1 MIDFEMT
8 EAQKQIVATARDF
21 GKEIL
26 MPAETRL
33 DLLSEPEAV
42 AKSDLFWKAMEQA
55 YQLGFHKMA
64 LPEQF
69 GGLGLDPQT
78 TGMVWEEI
86 ARWGPGFAA
95 SLMSGSVA
103 YQLIA
108 FIAAGNKDL
117 VEKYL
122 VPFCQ
127 KDQARLI
134 SAWGSSEPEVG
145 TDGSNYI
152 DPKVHHFTNA
162 VKKGDR
168 FIINGTKSNFVSNG
182 GIAKLYII
190 FACVDQ
196 SMGIKGSGAFIVPA
210 DARGVSRGKAL
221 DKVGLRVLNQS
232 PVFFEDVEIP
242 EHYQIFAHGEG
253 YPMLHNSIITVGN
266 IGVGYLAVGLMR
278 AAYENALEYA
288 GRRVQWGKP
297 IREHQLIAS
306 KLFEI
311 FQAIESA
318 RAFLWKASWLSKQ
331 KFPGD
336 LKTSLA
342 AKVYATNQA
351 VRQTSEMVQVL
362 AGYGISKEYPLE
374 KYARDSQLTRIMDG
388 TNEILTMKAAAYLEK
403 YQ

>member
-1 MIDFEMT
+1 MVDFEMT
-8 EAQKQIVATARDF
+8 ESQKQIVSTARDF

-26 MPAETRL
+26 QPAETKL
-33 DLLSEPEAV
+33 DLMQEPEDV
-42 AKSDLFWKAMEQA
+42 SKSDLYWKAMNQA

-78 TGMVWEEI
+78 TGMVWEEL
-86 ARWGPGFAA
+86 ASWGPGFAA

-108 FIAAGNKDL
+108 FIAAGNKEL
-117 VEKYL
+117 VDKYV
-122 VPFCQ
+122 VPFCK
-127 KDQARLI
+127 KDRADLI

-162 VKKGDR
+162 VKKNDR

-182 GIAKLYII
+182 GIAKLYIA

-196 SMGIKGSGAFIVPA
+196 SMGIKGSGAFIIPA
-210 DARGVSRGKAL
+210 DAKGVSRGKAL
-221 DKVGLRVLNQS
+221 DKIGLRVLNQS

-242 EHYQIFAHGEG
+242 ESYQIFQHGEA
-253 YPMLHNSIITVGN
+253 YPMLHNSIVTVGN
-266 IGVGYLAVGLMR
+266 LGVGYLAVGLMR
-278 AAYENALEYA
+278 AAYDNALEYT

-297 IREHQLIAS
+297 LREHQLVAA

-336 LKTSLA
+336 LKMSLA

-351 VRQTSEMVQVL
+351 VRLTAEMVQVL
-362 AGYGISKEYPLE
+362 GGYGISKEYPLE
-374 KYARDSQLTRIMDG
+374 KFARDAHLTRIMDG
-388 TNEILTMKAAAYLEK
+388 ANDILTMKAAAHLEK
-403 YQ
+403 Y

>member
-1 MIDFEMT
+1 MVDFEIT
-8 EAQKQIVATARDF
+8 EAQRQIVATARDF

-26 MPAETRL
+26 QPAETQL
-33 DLLSEPEAV
+33 DLLQDPEKVFKSE
-42 AKSDLFWKAMEQA
+42 LFWKAMNQA

-64 LPEQF
+64 LPEKF

-78 TGMVWEEI
+78 TGMVWEEL
-86 ARWGPGFAA
+86 ARWGPGFSA
-95 SLMSGSVA
+95 SLSSGSVA

-108 FIAAGNKDL
+108 FLASGNQEL

-122 VPFCQ
+122 VPFCN
-127 KDQARLI
+127 KDQADLI

-145 TDGSNYI
+145 TDGSNYY

-162 VKKGDR
+162 VKKNNR
-168 FIINGTKSNFVSNG
+168 FVINGTKSNFVSNG

-190 FACVDQ
+190 FACVEP
-196 SMGIKGSGAFIVPA
+196 SLGIKGSGAFIVPA
-210 DARGVSRGKAL
+210 DAPGVSRGKAL
-221 DKVGLRVLNQS
+221 DKIGLRVLNQA

-242 EHYQIFAHGEG
+242 AHYQIFGHGEA

-266 IGVGYLAVGLMR
+266 LGVGYLAVGLMR
-278 AAYENALEYA
+278 AAYEHALEYA
-288 GRRVQWGKP
+288 QKRVQWGKP
-297 IREHQLIAS
+297 IHQHQLIAA

-318 RAFLWKASWLSKQ
+318 RALLWKASWLSRL

-336 LKTSLA
+336 LKMSLA

-351 VRQTSEMVQVL
+351 VKQTAEMMQVL
-362 AGYGISKEYPLE
+362 GGYGISKEYPLE
-374 KYARDSQLTRIMDG
+374 KYARDSQLLKIMDG
-388 TNEILTMKAAAYLEK
+388 TNEILTLKAAAYLEK
-403 YQ
+403 Y